1 MIIYATRIPGRCPD
15 TDNPRTGNDHRLYY
29 TSTEK
34 FEKFFKSKI
43 FYNED
48 FNVIDGTI
56 DKISSKYYIF
66 SKDAGNNPL
75 IAQ

>member
-1 MIIYATRIPGRCPD
+1 MLQEFQVVFLIQIIPELVIIIDSIILPQKNLRSFSKA
-15 TDNPRTGNDHRLYY
+15 
-29 TSTEK
+29 
-34 FEKFFKSKI
+34 KI

-48 FNVIDGTI
+48 LNVIDGTI

-66 SKDAGNNPL
+66 SKDERNNPL